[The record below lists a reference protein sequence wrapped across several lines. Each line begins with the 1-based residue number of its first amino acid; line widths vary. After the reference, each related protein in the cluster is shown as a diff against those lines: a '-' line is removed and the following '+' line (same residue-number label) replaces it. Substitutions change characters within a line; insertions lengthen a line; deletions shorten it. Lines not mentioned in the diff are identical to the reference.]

1 MEHEYKFRTF
11 NVCFLNDRGK
21 TDETQFDIAGNS
33 YFGDWDQDLKTGF
46 MMVQLLDLCEQF
58 RQENKLMYPEIL
70 SVVEVPYSEE

>member
-11 NVCFLNDRGK
+11 NVCFLNDRGE

-33 YFGDWDQDLKTGF
+33 YFSDENQDFDTGF
-46 MMVQLLDLCEQF
+46 MMVQLLDLWEQF
-58 RQENKLMYPEIL
+58 RQENKLMHPEIL